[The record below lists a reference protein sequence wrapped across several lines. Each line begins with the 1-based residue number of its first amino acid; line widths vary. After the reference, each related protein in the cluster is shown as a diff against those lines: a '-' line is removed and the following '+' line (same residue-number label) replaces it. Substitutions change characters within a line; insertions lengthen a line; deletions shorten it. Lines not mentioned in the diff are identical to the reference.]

1 MIIVCG
7 GRRLEH
13 VWNLL
18 VCNVIH
24 EVSGFFSLR
33 IFQMS
38 KWGNKWWVIHD
49 SLTSLCSYNHIGN
62 VMVSVLIL
70 FQVFC
75 LHILPNAITKII
87 SVCFVCRV
95 TVSLLEFC
103 EHLLL
108 VIGGLSD
115 RALWSQGNVI
125 TRLSNIRC
133 RNGDLICRQLF
144 ALCNYT
150 LL

>member
-1 MIIVCG
+1 MWRKTTWACLKSLG
-7 GRRLEH
+7 LQRNTWGF
-13 VWNLL
+13 
-18 VCNVIH
+18 
-24 EVSGFFSLR
+24 GFFLSPYFPNVKMRKQMMSNTWFFNQSL
-33 IFQMS
+33 
-38 KWGNKWWVIHD
+38 
-49 SLTSLCSYNHIGN
+49 LHIGN

-75 LHILPNAITKII
+75 LHILPNTITKII

>member
-1 MIIVCG
+1 MWRKTTWACLKSLGLQRNTCG
-7 GRRLEH
+7 FGF
-13 VWNLL
+13 
-18 VCNVIH
+18 
-24 EVSGFFSLR
+24 FFSLH

-38 KWGNKWWVIHD
+38 KWGNKWGVIHD

-75 LHILPNAITKII
+75 LHILPNAITKMF
-87 SVCFVCRV
+87 SVCFVCCV

-115 RALWSQGNVI
+115 RALWSQGNVL